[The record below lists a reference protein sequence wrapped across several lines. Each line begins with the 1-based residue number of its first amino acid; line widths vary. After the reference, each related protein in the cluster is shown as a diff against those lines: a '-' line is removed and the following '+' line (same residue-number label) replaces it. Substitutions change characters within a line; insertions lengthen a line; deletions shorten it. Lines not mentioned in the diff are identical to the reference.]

1 MGAPSSVTEP
11 RKGVS
16 ELGDFVA
23 LGIYVSENGTESH
36 TQSGQEKKRRR
47 VTSARRGEEV
57 LCG

>member
-16 ELGDFVA
+16 RLGDLVA

-36 TQSGQEKKRRR
+36 TQSGQEKKKE
-47 VTSARRGEEV
+47 GE
-57 LCG
+57 